1 MWKYSQKGQFWI
13 LVQMSSSLDD
23 LVNWNML
30 HSARLEMATDK
41 SIQFKGTEYIRVGT
55 AAISDFTLG

>member
-1 MWKYSQKGQFWI
+1 M
-13 LVQMSSSLDD
+13 QMSSPLDD

-41 SIQFKGTEYIRVGT
+41 SVQFKGTEYIRVGT